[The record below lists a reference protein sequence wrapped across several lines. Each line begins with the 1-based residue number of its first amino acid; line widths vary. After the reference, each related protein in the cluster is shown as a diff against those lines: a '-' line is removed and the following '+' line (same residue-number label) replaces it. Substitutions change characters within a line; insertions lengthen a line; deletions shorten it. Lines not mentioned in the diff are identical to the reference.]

1 MNPISQPTR
10 VPSNLSHSPLLLQL
24 ANSDSRAC
32 KKSASFVKGAAR
44 AGVENLS
51 RSLAVEWAGEGL
63 RVNCVAPGVVFSASA
78 KANYDFDILGGS
90 IPGIPAKRLGLP
102 QEVVYHSISPPDLKK
117 FMGQLCSN
125 LFLDL
130 LCSLL
135 LTLTWSKLHQ
145 VFYF

>member
-1 MNPISQPTR
+1 MQ
-10 VPSNLSHSPLLLQL
+10 
-24 ANSDSRAC
+24 
-32 KKSASFVKGAAR
+32 KSAPFVKGAAR

-51 RSLAVEWAGEGL
+51 RSLAVEWAEEGL

-102 QEVVYHSISPPDLKK
+102 QEVACHSILPPDPKK
-117 FMGQLCSN
+117 LMGKPCSM
-125 LFLDL
+125 FFPSDL

-135 LTLTWSKLHQ
+135 LTLTRSKLHQ
-145 VFYF
+145 VFIFRSLIFRHGLNSYFWGISLLHFTITIEPH